1 MISIVALDGLASGD
15 LLAIRHRLTH
25 ADSEWQAEVTAVLT
39 NEGSSSTPVALCHID
54 GGLAGWACS
63 HIWRDMQTLEQFVD
77 ERYRRKCVAMTL
89 SSALVSHGILDRTKP
104 LAVFSDATAAIARK
118 LWHAD
123 VRIYQHDGSDWVLV

>member
-1 MISIVALDGLASGD
+1 MITVVALDALSPGD

-25 ADSEWQAEVTAVLT
+25 PDSEFQSEVTSVLT
-39 NEGSSSTPVALCHID
+39 NEGSSSTPVAVCHID

-63 HIWRDMQTLEQFVD
+63 HIWRDMQTLEQYVD
-77 ERYRRKCVAMTL
+77 ERHRRKCVAMTL
-89 SSALVSHGILDRTKP
+89 SSALVSHGTLDRSKT

-123 VRIYQHDGSDWVLV
+123 VVIYQHDGSDWVPV